1 MRPLPARG
9 YLGTMAPPLAY
20 CFDLDGT
27 LYRGDA
33 AIPGAVAILAR
44 LRAAGV
50 PFRCLSN
57 TSSRPRSALLA
68 RLRGYGFDVRED
80 ELLTATLAA
89 GDLLRS
95 RGCRRLLPILT
106 PAAAADLAGFEL
118 VGGTSG
124 SPPGRADAVLIG
136 DLGDGWSDALMQ
148 EAFHALM
155 DGAEFIAV
163 SRDRFWRRG
172 EALVMDCGAYV
183 AGLEYATGRTATI
196 SGKPSTV
203 FYAAAL
209 ASLGDPEPHGVA
221 MVGDD
226 PWSDVAGAQAAGMQ
240 GWFVASGKAD
250 TGALAA
256 SGVRPDRVLASVAEL
271 PEQNYRPA

>member
-1 MRPLPARG
+1 ML
-9 YLGTMAPPLAY
+9 PPLAY

-33 AIPGAVAILAR
+33 AIPGAVALLGR
-44 LRAAGV
+44 LRDAGV

-57 TSSRPRSALLA
+57 TSSRPRSAILA
-68 RLRGYGFDVRED
+68 RLRDYGFDIRED

-89 GDLLRS
+89 ADLLRS
-95 RGCRRLLPILT
+95 RGCRRLLPLVS
-106 PAAAADLAGFEL
+106 AAATADLAGFEL

-124 SPPGRADAVLIG
+124 APSGPADAVLIG

-148 EAFHALM
+148 EAFHAVRG
-155 DGAEFIAV
+155 GAEFVAV
-163 SRDRFWRRG
+163 SRDRYWRRG
-172 EALVMDCGAYV
+172 EALIMDCGAYV
-183 AGLEYATGRTATI
+183 AGLEYATGRSAMI
-196 SGKPSTV
+196 AGKPSPV

-209 ASLGDPEPHGVA
+209 TSLGDLPAAQVA

-250 TGALAA
+250 AAALAA
-256 SGVRPDRVLASVAEL
+256 SGVRPDRALGSVAEL
-271 PEQNYRPA
+271 VT

>member
-1 MRPLPARG
+1 M
-9 YLGTMAPPLAY
+9 AY

-33 AIPGAVAILAR
+33 AIPGDVAILGR

-57 TSSRPRSALLA
+57 TSSRPRSVLLV
-68 RLRGYGFDVRED
+68 RLRGYGFDIRED
-80 ELLTATLAA
+80 ELLTGTLAA
-89 GDLLRS
+89 GALMGS
-95 RGCRRLLPILT
+95 RGHRKVLPLVT
-106 PAAAADLAGFEL
+106 AGAADDLAGFDL

-124 SPPGRADAVLIG
+124 TPSGAVDSVLVG
-136 DLGDGWSDALMQ
+136 DLGDGWSDSLMQ

-155 DGAEFIAV
+155 AGADFIAV
-163 SRDRFWRRG
+163 SRDRYWRRG

-183 AGLEYATGRTATI
+183 AGLEYATGRAATI
-196 SGKPSTV
+196 AGKPAPS

-209 ASLGDPEPHGVA
+209 ASLGDPPAHEVA

-226 PWSDVAGAQAAGMQ
+226 PWSDVAGAQAAGLQ
-240 GWFVASGKAD
+240 GWFVSSGKAD
-250 TGALAA
+250 AAALSA
-256 SGVRPDRVLASVAEL
+256 SGVRPDRALGSVAEL
-271 PEQNYRPA
+271 SI

>member
-1 MRPLPARG
+1 M
-9 YLGTMAPPLAY
+9 AY

-33 AIPGAVAILAR
+33 AIPGAVAILGR

-57 TSSRPRSALLA
+57 TSSRPRSSLLT
-68 RLRGYGFDVRED
+68 RLRGYGFDIRED
-80 ELLTATLAA
+80 ELLTGTLAA
-89 GDLLRS
+89 GALMRSKGLR
-95 RGCRRLLPILT
+95 RVLPLVT
-106 PAAAADLAGFEL
+106 NAAAADLAGFEL

-124 SPPGRADAVLIG
+124 TPSGPVDAVLVG
-136 DLGDGWSDALMQ
+136 DLGEGWSDPLMQ

-155 DGAEFIAV
+155 AGADFIAV
-163 SRDRFWRRG
+163 SRDRYWRRG

-183 AGLEYATGRTATI
+183 AGLEYATGCAATI
-196 SGKPSTV
+196 AGKPSPS

-209 ASLGDPEPHGVA
+209 ASLGGPPAHDVA

-226 PWSDVAGAQAAGMQ
+226 PWSDVAGAQAAGLQ
-240 GWFVASGKAD
+240 GWFVSSGKAD
-250 TGALAA
+250 DAALSA
-256 SGVRPDRVLASVAEL
+256 SGVQPDRALGSVAEL
-271 PEQNYRPA
+271 PA

>member
-1 MRPLPARG
+1 
-9 YLGTMAPPLAY
+9 MAPPLAY

-33 AIPGAVAILAR
+33 AIPGAVAILGR
-44 LRAAGV
+44 LRATGV

-68 RLRGYGFDVRED
+68 RLRGYGFEIREE
-80 ELLTATLAA
+80 ELLTGTLAA
-89 GDLLRS
+89 GGLLRARGS
-95 RGCRRLLPILT
+95 RRVLPLVT
-106 PAAAADLAGFEL
+106 AAAAADLAGFEL

-124 SPPGRADAVLIG
+124 TPPGPVDAVLVG
-136 DLGDGWSDALMQ
+136 DLGDAWSDALMQ

-155 DGAEFIAV
+155 GGAAFLGV
-163 SRDRFWRRG
+163 SRDRYWRRG

-183 AGLEYATGRTATI
+183 AGLEYATGRAATI
-196 SGKPSTV
+196 AGKPSPA

-209 ASLGDPEPHGVA
+209 ASLGDPAPRDVA
-221 MVGDD
+221 MIGDD

-240 GWFVASGKAD
+240 GWFVSSGKAD
-250 TGALAA
+250 ASALEG
-256 SGVRPDRVLASVAEL
+256 SGVQPDRVLGSVAEI
-271 PEQNYRPA
+271 PG

>member
-1 MRPLPARG
+1 M
-9 YLGTMAPPLAY
+9 AY

-33 AIPGAVAILAR
+33 AVPGAVAILGR

-68 RLRGYGFDVRED
+68 RLRGYGFDIREG
-80 ELLTATLAA
+80 ELLTGTLAA
-89 GDLLRS
+89 GALLRS
-95 RGCRRLLPILT
+95 KGVRRVLPLVT
-106 PAAAADLAGFEL
+106 AAAAADLASFEL
-118 VGGTSG
+118 IGGTSAM
-124 SPPGRADAVLIG
+124 PPGPVDAVLVG
-136 DLGDGWSDALMQ
+136 DLGDAWSDSLMQ

-155 DGAEFIAV
+155 AGADFIAV
-163 SRDRFWRRG
+163 SRDRYWRRG

-183 AGLEYATGRTATI
+183 AGLEYATGRAATI
-196 SGKPSTV
+196 AGKPSPS

-209 ASLGDPEPHGVA
+209 ASLGDPPAHEVA

-226 PWSDVAGAQAAGMQ
+226 PWSDVAGAQAAGLQ
-240 GWFVASGKAD
+240 GWFVTSGKAHAA
-250 TGALAA
+250 ALAA
-256 SGVRPDRVLASVAEL
+256 SGVRPDRMLGSVAEL
-271 PEQNYRPA
+271 PS

>member
-1 MRPLPARG
+1 
-9 YLGTMAPPLAY
+9 MAPPLAY

-33 AIPGAVAILAR
+33 AIPGAVAILGR
-44 LRAAGV
+44 LRDAGV

-57 TSSRPRSALLA
+57 TSSRPRSALLT
-68 RLRGYGFDVRED
+68 RLRGFGFDVRED

-89 GDLLRS
+89 ADLLRS
-95 RGCRRLLPILT
+95 MGCRRLLPLV
-106 PAAAADLAGFEL
+106 PVAATADLAGFEL
-118 VGGTSG
+118 VGGTSDT
-124 SPPGRADAVLIG
+124 PRGRADAVLIG

-148 EAFHALM
+148 EAFHALRA
-155 DGAEFIAV
+155 GAEFIAV
-163 SRDRFWRRG
+163 SRDRYWRRG
-172 EALVMDCGAYV
+172 EGLVMDCGAYV
-183 AGLEYATGRTATI
+183 AGLEYATGRSATI
-196 SGKPSTV
+196 TGKPSPA

-209 ASLGDPEPHGVA
+209 ASLGGFSPRDVA

-250 TGALAA
+250 AA
-256 SGVRPDRVLASVAEL
+256 AVDAAGVRPDRMLGSVAEL
-271 PEQNYRPA
+271 AT

>member
-1 MRPLPARG
+1 M
-9 YLGTMAPPLAY
+9 AY

-33 AIPGAVAILAR
+33 AIPGAVAILGR

-68 RLRGYGFDVRED
+68 RLRGYGFDIREH

-89 GDLLRS
+89 GDVMRAK
-95 RGCRRLLPILT
+95 GCRRVLPLVT
-106 PAAAADLAGFEL
+106 PAASADLAGFGL

-124 SPPGRADAVLIG
+124 SPPGPADAVLVG
-136 DLGDGWSDALMQ
+136 DLGDAWSDALMQ

-155 DGAEFIAV
+155 AGAEFIAV
-163 SRDRFWRRG
+163 SRDRYWRRG

-183 AGLEYATGRTATI
+183 AGLEYATGRSATI
-196 SGKPSTV
+196 AGKPSTV

-209 ASLGDPEPHGVA
+209 ASLGNPAPRDVA

-250 TGALAA
+250 AGALSA
-256 SGVRPDRVLASVAEL
+256 SGVRPDRVLGSVAEL
-271 PEQNYRPA
+271 PG

>member
-1 MRPLPARG
+1 
-9 YLGTMAPPLAY
+9 MAPPLAY

-33 AIPGAVAILAR
+33 AIPGAVAILGR

-57 TSSRPRSALLA
+57 TSSRPRSAILA
-68 RLRGYGFDVRED
+68 RLRGYGFDIREH

-89 GDLLRS
+89 GTLLHS
-95 RGCRRLLPILT
+95 RGHRRIFPLIT

-118 VGGTSG
+118 AGGTSG
-124 SPPGRADAVLIG
+124 MPSGPVDAVLVG
-136 DLGDGWSDALMQ
+136 DLGDGWSDSLMQ
-148 EAFHALM
+148 DAFHHLM
-155 DGAEFIAV
+155 SGADFVAV
-163 SRDRFWRRG
+163 SRDRYWRRG
-172 EALVMDCGAYV
+172 EALVLDCGAYV
-183 AGLEYATGRTATI
+183 AGLEYAAGREAAI
-196 SGKPSTV
+196 AGKPSAT

-209 ASLGDPEPHGVA
+209 ASLGNPAPRDVA

-226 PWSDVAGAQAAGMQ
+226 PWSDVAGAQRAGMQ

-250 TGALAA
+250 AAVLAS
-256 SGVRPDRVLASVAEL
+256 SGVQPDRALASVAEL
-271 PEQNYRPA
+271 PV